1 MFECAAEA
9 NVTLIVQVKD
19 NQRALLQHCRDI
31 AATTK
36 PLTTDQSCTRARNR
50 DERRT
55 VSVFDPA
62 DDLAST
68 PWRFYVAAAIRVE
81 REVFTRSA
89 ATGLLHRTTERAFYV
104 CNAPAD
110 AKRAAIAIRSHW
122 GIENTSHY
130 ARDVTLGEDRSRIR
144 TKPGVFARLRSFAFN
159 INKANRSGTMSQD
172 RFRAALAGIEALL
185 QFRGVAKR

>member
-9 NVTLIVQVKD
+9 KVTLIVQVKD
-19 NQRALLQHCRDI
+19 NQRTLLQHCRDI
-31 AATTK
+31 AAANK
-36 PLTTDQSCTRARNR
+36 PLTVDQGHTRGRNR

-55 VSVFDPA
+55 VSVFEPA
-62 DDLAST
+62 NDLADT
-68 PWRFYVAAAIRVE
+68 PWQFYVAAVNRVE

-89 ATGLLHRTTERAFYV
+89 ATGLLRKTTERAFYV
-104 CNAPAD
+104 CNAPVD
-110 AKRAAIAIRSHW
+110 AKRAAAAIRAHW

-159 INKANRSGTMSQD
+159 INKANRSGTMNQD
-172 RFRAALAGIEALL
+172 RYRAALAGIENLL
-185 QFRGVAKR
+185 QFRGVAER